1 MRNYVISMYYD
12 GRYLKVNS
20 RGTSSSDALIHLE
33 NNPSFN
39 KAKEYKIFSVCLA

>member
-1 MRNYVISMYYD
+1 MRNYVINMYYD

-20 RGTSSSDALIHLE
+20 RGTSSDALICLE